1 MTDGAAAL
9 GRLRAL
15 VDVGLTTL
23 DFGEPPDVAPLAE
36 AMRYSLL
43 AGGKRVRPVLCL
55 ATAEGFGCEAE
66 YALPTAL
73 ALELVHTFSLVHDDL
88 PALDDDALRRGRPT
102 AHVVYGEDIAVLAG
116 DALLNHAFALV
127 CDFQDAPG
135 DVRAAALSE
144 LVSAVGLSG
153 MIGGQYRDV
162 RPDDALDASGLERTS
177 RLKTGALLGS
187 ASACGAIVAGAGED
201 SIATARAFG
210 AELGLLFQ
218 IVDDILDE
226 TGSDEAL
233 GKQAGADARRGRR
246 TFASEL
252 GLDGSAR
259 ARRRERAR
267 RAGAARRAAAAGAR
281 AARRAREP
289 RRDPRPL

>member
-9 GRLRAL
+9 ERLRILTDDAL
-15 VDVGLTTL
+15 AALR
-23 DFGEPPDVAPLAE
+23 FGEPRDVAPLAE

-55 ATAEGFGCEAE
+55 ATAEGFGCAAVD
-66 YALPTAL
+66 ALPAAL

-102 AHVVYGEDIAVLAG
+102 AHVVFGEDIAVLAG

-127 CDFQDAPG
+127 CDHQGGTDARR
-135 DVRAAALSE
+135 VAALRE
-144 LVSAVGLSG
+144 LVSAVGLLG

-162 RPDDALDASGLERTS
+162 RPQEILDASSLERTS
-177 RLKTGALLGS
+177 RLKTGALLGAS
-187 ASACGAIVAGAGED
+187 AACGAIVAGAG
-201 SIATARAFG
+201 AFG
-210 AELGLLFQ
+210 VELGLLFQ

-252 GLDGSAR
+252 GLAGA
-259 ARRRERAR
+259 RERASESE
-267 RAGAARRAAAAGAR
+267 R
-281 AARRAREP
+281 AARGLLAALP
-289 RRDPRPL
+289 PPAQAPLAALVNLVATRDR

>member
-23 DFGEPPDVAPLAE
+23 DFGEPGDIAPLAD

-55 ATAEGFGCEAE
+55 ATAEGFGCAAE
-66 YALPTAL
+66 DALPAAL

-102 AHVVYGEDIAVLAG
+102 AHVVYGEDVAVLAG

-127 CDFQDAPG
+127 CERQRGPDA
-135 DVRAAALSE
+135 VRVAALRE
-144 LVSAVGLSG
+144 LVSAVGLLG

-162 RPDDALDASGLERTS
+162 RPDDGLDASGLERTS
-177 RLKTGALLGS
+177 RLKTGALLGAS
-187 ASACGAIVAGAGED
+187 AACGAIVAGAHARGVE
-201 SIATARAFG
+201 TARAFG

-218 IVDDILDE
+218 IVDDVLDE

-252 GLDGSAR
+252 GLAGAH
-259 ARRRERAR
+259 ERA
-267 RAGAARRAAAAGAR
+267 AESERAALTLLGELPAPAHAPLEALVGLVAT
-281 AARRAREP
+281 
-289 RRDPRPL
+289 RDR